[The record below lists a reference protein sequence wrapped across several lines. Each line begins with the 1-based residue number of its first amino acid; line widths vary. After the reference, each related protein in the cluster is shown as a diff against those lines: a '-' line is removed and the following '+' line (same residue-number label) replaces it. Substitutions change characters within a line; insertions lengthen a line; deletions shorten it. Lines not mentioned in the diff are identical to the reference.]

1 MNTDKILDFIVEYY
15 VWFVLGGFI
24 IIMAI
29 IGFVADRKKLLP
41 SNSKNV
47 KVKKHKKDE
56 FDFDDEIPNEEEQL
70 DTKDVQNASDNESVQ
85 EEKITDLKDSWNIE
99 PNTDVSSNKDN
110 EESLEENPS
119 VEQTDINSNEE
130 STDYAS
136 EDYTQKEI
144 DDFENYTNE
153 LDNEGYDSY
162 SNQED
167 ENYKENDEYDNQ
179 TDENYTK
186 NDEYDNH
193 DDINHDYENITKEQY
208 DDSYSE
214 EKEEIRQ
221 DINKIDDMFPDKTD
235 DISMETNRVDH
246 KNNGDN
252 PEQTLQVNYSQL
264 REMVEDIIAETQNE
278 SSQKNTSENE
288 LETDNHTVQDMPL
301 PNLDHISVDAIK
313 AQDEDEDDVWKF

>member
-15 VWFVLGGFI
+15 IWFVLGGFI

-29 IGFVADRKKLLP
+29 IGFIADRKKLLP

-56 FDFDDEIPNEEEQL
+56 FDFDDEIPSEEEKL
-70 DTKDVQNASDNESVQ
+70 DSQNVQNTTDNESVQ

-99 PNTDVSSNKDN
+99 PNTNVSSNRDN
-110 EESLEENPS
+110 EEYLEENPG
-119 VEQTDINSNEE
+119 VEQTDTNVSEE
-130 STDYAS
+130 STDYVS
-136 EDYTQKEI
+136 EDYTQKETN
-144 DDFENYTNE
+144 DFENYTNE
-153 LDNEGYDSY
+153 LDNESYDSY
-162 SNQED
+162 SNQE
-167 ENYKENDEYDNQ
+167 N
-179 TDENYTK
+179 ENYTQ
-186 NDEYDNH
+186 NDEDDNH
-193 DDINHDYENITKEQY
+193 VDVNHDYKNTSEEQY
-208 DDSYSE
+208 NDESYSE
-214 EKEEIRQ
+214 EKDEIRQ

-235 DISMETNRVDH
+235 DIPMENSKIDY